1 MGDPPPGALFHAPE
15 QSGAALA
22 SWATPPRC
30 QTTPPERKGQP
41 TPPEPEAAM
50 GTPSG
55 PGEGCQPP
63 PVPECDAEDRPHGA
77 TQPQVHAGDAHK
89 PEAPE
94 APEEPQR
101 VKELPSGRGA
111 EQQAE
116 EEEEVGEG
124 SSTESSRDAGE
135 APPPAQIRA
144 TAPASTQPGEKV
156 RGAARRLRE
165 QQLEALTRVA
175 LMEQRVKEL
184 QRQRKELRI
193 EMEVEVALLR
203 GELAGERVAARREEE
218 HLRELLGQQVET
230 EQGSREQRE
239 QEQKQLSQERDR
251 VEALRQRLQE
261 AQGQLDSQPEDQ
273 RERLLQ
279 GVQEMREQLDV
290 AQHAYEDL
298 EFQQLEQESRREDE
312 DRDSPGARALDP
324 KVRELQAS
332 VAQHR
337 RRIQVLEEQL
347 KALGEQ
353 MAAESRGLSQK
364 KEEALEALTQER
376 SRLLQLNC
384 LQGAPGGDFSES
396 SQALTKLLFTQKTD
410 RQLLVLQDPAAHT
423 ATATSSCLF
432 SVHSSLQKEP
442 PEVGPIII
450 WVKGLQLFRMGN
462 ELSSWFPWQPDKGE
476 VTTGLPGNTTS
487 VEARVS
493 QESFRIQVGNVAN
506 TSSEGAA
513 GDRRAQ
519 FEPGEYLFTQPA
531 GSIGLQRT
539 GSLPRKRGERASQRG
554 SPRPLSLHCTGP
566 LQASALPATSEDSGR
581 HPLYQ
586 LLNCG
591 PGNSCGALH
600 PDIARM
606 ERLLQQAVA
615 ERERLLKAR
624 EGMRRSTEGSSGPVV
639 PAITAPPTP
648 PPRPPGPRVL
658 DLRQHLERWGH
669 NPENCPHVRVSGGCC
684 RGSLVKM
691 GGRIKTWKKRWF
703 CFDRQARRLAYYADK
718 EETKLKGVIYFQA
731 IEEVYYDHLRC
742 AFKSPNP
749 RLTFCVKTYERLF
762 YMVAP
767 SPEAMRIWM
776 DVIVTAAD
784 ENHAP

>member
-1 MGDPPPGALFHAPE
+1 
-15 QSGAALA
+15 
-22 SWATPPRC
+22 
-30 QTTPPERKGQP
+30 
-41 TPPEPEAAM
+41 M
-50 GTPSG
+50 GTPSS
-55 PGEGCQPP
+55 PDEGTPP
-63 PVPECDAEDRPHGA
+63 PSVPECDAQV
-77 TQPQVHAGDAHK
+77 QPQGASQPLEHSEDLRDLQESPA
-89 PEAPE
+89 EI
-94 APEEPQR
+94 R
-101 VKELPSGRGA
+101 SRGV

-124 SSTESSRDAGE
+124 SSTESSRDAAE
-135 APPPAQIRA
+135 APLPSQDLA
-144 TAPASTQPGEKV
+144 TSLASSQPGEDV
-156 RGAARRLRE
+156 RGAARRLRG

-218 HLRELLGQQVET
+218 QLRELLGQQVDS

-239 QEQKQLSQERDR
+239 QEQRRLSQERDR
-251 VEALRQRLQE
+251 VEVLRQRLQE
-261 AQGQLDSQPEDQ
+261 AQGQLESQPEDQ

-290 AQHAYEDL
+290 AQRAYEDL
-298 EFQQLEQESRREDE
+298 EFQQLERESRREEE
-312 DRDSPGARALDP
+312 DRDSSGARALDP
-324 KVRELQAS
+324 RVQELQAS

-347 KALGEQ
+347 KSLGEQ
-353 MAAESRGLSQK
+353 MAAESRGLSRK
-364 KEEALEALTQER
+364 KEEALQALTQER
-376 SRLLQLNC
+376 SRLLELNC
-384 LQGAPGGDFSES
+384 LQGNPDGDFSES
-396 SQALTKLLFTQKTD
+396 NQALTKLLFTQKTD
-410 RQLLVLQDPAAHT
+410 RQLLVLQDPTAHT
-423 ATATSSCLF
+423 AATSSCLF
-432 SVHSSLQKEP
+432 SVHSSLQ
-442 PEVGPIII
+442 
-450 WVKGLQLFRMGN
+450 
-462 ELSSWFPWQPDKGE
+462 
-476 VTTGLPGNTTS
+476 
-487 VEARVS
+487 
-493 QESFRIQVGNVAN
+493 
-506 TSSEGAA
+506 GA
-513 GDRRAQ
+513 
-519 FEPGEYLFTQPA
+519 
-531 GSIGLQRT
+531 IGLQRT
-539 GSLPRKRGERASQRG
+539 GSLTRKRGERTSQRG
-554 SPRPLSLHCTGP
+554 DPRPLSLHCT
-566 LQASALPATSEDSGR
+566 ATGDSGR

-591 PGNSCGALH
+591 PRNSCGVLH

-606 ERLLQQAVA
+606 EQLLQQAVA

-624 EGMRRSTEGSSGPVV
+624 EGTRRNPEVSAGPTV
-639 PAITAPPTP
+639 PAIMAPPSP
-648 PPRPPGPRVL
+648 PPRPSGPRVL

-669 NPENCPHVRVSGGCC
+669 NPDNCPHLRVSGGCC
-684 RGSLVKM
+684 RGPLVKM
-691 GGRIKTWKKRWF
+691 GGRIKTWRKRWF

-742 AFKSPNP
+742 AFKSPSP

>member
-1 MGDPPPGALFHAPE
+1 
-15 QSGAALA
+15 
-22 SWATPPRC
+22 
-30 QTTPPERKGQP
+30 
-41 TPPEPEAAM
+41 M
-50 GTPSG
+50 GTRSS
-55 PGEGCQPP
+55 PGEGTPP
-63 PVPECDAEDRPHGA
+63 PPAVLERDADVRSQGA
-77 TQPQVHAGDAHK
+77 TQPREHLEDSREQQ
-89 PEAPE
+89 APK
-94 APEEPQR
+94 ASA
-101 VKELPSGRGA
+101 ELPSAQGA

-116 EEEEVGEG
+116 EEEEGGEG
-124 SSTESSRDAGE
+124 SSTESSRDAAE
-135 APPPAQIRA
+135 APPPVQTPAMPP
-144 TAPASTQPGEKV
+144 APSQSGEGV
-156 RGAARRLRE
+156 RGAARRLRA

-203 GELAGERVAARREEE
+203 GELTGERVAARREEE
-218 HLRELLGQQVET
+218 QLRELLGQRVDSEK
-230 EQGSREQRE
+230 GSQEQRE
-239 QEQKQLSQERDR
+239 QEQRRLSQERDR
-251 VEALRQRLQE
+251 VEGLRHRLRE
-261 AQGQLDSQPEDQ
+261 AQGQLDLQPEDQ

-298 EFQQLEQESRREDE
+298 EFQQLERESRWEEE
-312 DRDSPGARALDP
+312 DRDSPGARPLDP
-324 KVRELQAS
+324 KVQELQAS

-347 KALGEQ
+347 KSMGEQ
-353 MAAESRGLSQK
+353 MAAESWGLSRK
-364 KEEALEALTQER
+364 KEEALQALTQER
-376 SRLLQLNC
+376 SRLLELNC
-384 LQGAPGGDFSES
+384 LQGAPGGDLSES
-396 SQALTKLLFTQKTD
+396 NQALTKLLFTQKTD
-410 RQLLVLQDPAAHT
+410 RQLLVLQDPTAHP
-423 ATATSSCLF
+423 ATAASSCLF
-432 SVHSSLQKEP
+432 SVHSSLQVP
-442 PEVGPIII
+442 PQCLITPGSQ
-450 WVKGLQLFRMGN
+450 GHG
-462 ELSSWFPWQPDKGE
+462 GE
-476 VTTGLPGNTTS
+476 KADQG
-487 VEARVS
+487 
-493 QESFRIQVGNVAN
+493 
-506 TSSEGAA
+506 
-513 GDRRAQ
+513 
-519 FEPGEYLFTQPA
+519 

-554 SPRPLSLHCTGP
+554 SPRPLSLHCAEALET
-566 LQASALPATSEDSGR
+566 SALPPAAGDSGR

-591 PGNSCGALH
+591 PRNSCGALH

-615 ERERLLKAR
+615 ERERLLQAR
-624 EGMRRSTEGSSGPVV
+624 
-639 PAITAPPTP
+639 APPTP
-648 PPRPPGPRVL
+648 PSRPPGPRVL

-684 RGSLVKM
+684 HGPLVKM
-691 GGRIKTWKKRWF
+691 GGRIKTWRKRWF

>member
-1 MGDPPPGALFHAPE
+1 
-15 QSGAALA
+15 
-22 SWATPPRC
+22 
-30 QTTPPERKGQP
+30 
-41 TPPEPEAAM
+41 M
-50 GTPSG
+50 GTPSR
-55 PGEGCQPP
+55 PKEGTPPP
-63 PVPECDAEDRPHGA
+63 PVPEHDVKI
-77 TQPQVHAGDAHK
+77 QPQGVPQPREHPKG
-89 PEAPE
+89 PRQLEAPE
-94 APEEPQR
+94 VLA
-101 VKELPSGRGA
+101 ELPSGRGA

-135 APPPAQIRA
+135 APPPEQI
-144 TAPASTQPGEKV
+144 PAMPPTPTQAKEGV
-156 RGAARRLRE
+156 RGVAQRLRG

-218 HLRELLGQQVET
+218 QLRALLEQQVDT

-239 QEQKQLSQERDR
+239 QEQRRLSQERER
-251 VEALRQRLQE
+251 VEGLRQRLRE
-261 AQGQLDSQPEDQ
+261 AQGRLDSQPEDQ

-279 GVQEMREQLDV
+279 GVQEIREQLDV
-290 AQHAYEDL
+290 AQRAYEDL
-298 EFQQLEQESRREDE
+298 EFQQLERESRREEE
-312 DRDSPGARALDP
+312 DHRDSPGVGGPDP
-324 KVRELQAS
+324 KVQELQAS

-347 KALGEQ
+347 KSLGEQ

-364 KEEALEALTQER
+364 KEEALQALTQER
-376 SRLLQLNC
+376 SRLLELNC
-384 LQGAPGGDFSES
+384 FQGNPDGDLSEP

-423 ATATSSCLF
+423 AAPASSCLF
-432 SVHSSLQKEP
+432 SVHSSLQ
-442 PEVGPIII
+442 
-450 WVKGLQLFRMGN
+450 
-462 ELSSWFPWQPDKGE
+462 
-476 VTTGLPGNTTS
+476 
-487 VEARVS
+487 
-493 QESFRIQVGNVAN
+493 
-506 TSSEGAA
+506 
-513 GDRRAQ
+513 
-519 FEPGEYLFTQPA
+519 
-531 GSIGLQRT
+531 GSIGLQRN
-539 GSLPRKRGERASQRG
+539 GSLSRKRGERLSQRG

-566 LQASALPATSEDSGR
+566 LEASALTPAAGDSGR

-586 LLNCG
+586 LLTCG
-591 PGNSCGALH
+591 SGNSCTQALY

-624 EGMRRSTEGSSGPVV
+624 EGTRRTTEGSSGPTV
-639 PAITAPPTP
+639 PAIMAPPTL

-669 NPENCPHVRVSGGCC
+669 NPENCPHVQVSGGSC
-684 RGSLVKM
+684 RGALVKM
-691 GGRIKTWKKRWF
+691 GGRIKTWRKRWF
-703 CFDRQARRLAYYADK
+703 CFDRQARRLAYYSDK
-718 EETKLKGVIYFQA
+718 EESKLKGVIYFQA

-784 ENHAP
+784 ENHVP

>member
-1 MGDPPPGALFHAPE
+1 
-15 QSGAALA
+15 
-22 SWATPPRC
+22 
-30 QTTPPERKGQP
+30 
-41 TPPEPEAAM
+41 M

-55 PGEGCQPP
+55 PEKGCQPP

-77 TQPQVHAGDAHK
+77 TQPQAHPEDAHK

-124 SSTESSRDAGE
+124 SSTESSRDARE
-135 APPPAQIRA
+135 APPPAPIPA
-144 TAPASTQPGEKV
+144 TPPTSAQPGEKV

-218 HLRELLGQQVET
+218 QLRELLGQQVET
-230 EQGSREQRE
+230 EPGSREQRE
-239 QEQKQLSQERDR
+239 QEQKRLSQERDR
-251 VEALRQRLQE
+251 VEGLRQRLQE
-261 AQGQLDSQPEDQ
+261 AQGQLSSQPEDQ

-290 AQHAYEDL
+290 AQRAYEDL

-312 DRDSPGARALDP
+312 DQDSPGARALDP
-324 KVRELQAS
+324 KVQALQAS

-347 KALGEQ
+347 KSLGEQ
-353 MAAESRGLSQK
+353 MATESRGLSRK
-364 KEEALEALTQER
+364 KEEALEALMQER

-410 RQLLVLQDPAAHT
+410 RQLLVLQDPAVHT
-423 ATATSSCLF
+423 AASASSCLF
-432 SVHSSLQKEP
+432 SVHSSLQ
-442 PEVGPIII
+442 
-450 WVKGLQLFRMGN
+450 
-462 ELSSWFPWQPDKGE
+462 
-476 VTTGLPGNTTS
+476 
-487 VEARVS
+487 
-493 QESFRIQVGNVAN
+493 
-506 TSSEGAA
+506 
-513 GDRRAQ
+513 
-519 FEPGEYLFTQPA
+519 

-539 GSLPRKRGERASQRG
+539 GSLSRKRGERASQRG

-566 LQASALPATSEDSGR
+566 LEASALPPASGHSGR

-624 EGMRRSTEGSSGPVV
+624 VRPQPLLLRVRRSYSTLSSLRPRGPD
-639 PAITAPPTP
+639 PLFPPCAPLLR
-648 PPRPPGPRVL
+648 PRGPSSQPL
-658 DLRQHLERWGH
+658 L
-669 NPENCPHVRVSGGCC
+669 PHTQGVSGGCC

>member
-1 MGDPPPGALFHAPE
+1 
-15 QSGAALA
+15 
-22 SWATPPRC
+22 
-30 QTTPPERKGQP
+30 
-41 TPPEPEAAM
+41 M
-50 GTPSG
+50 GTPSS
-55 PGEGCQPP
+55 PEEGTSPP
-63 PVPECDAEDRPHGA
+63 QVPECDEAVQPRGA
-77 TQPQVHAGDAHK
+77 AQPREHPEGSREQ
-89 PEAPE
+89 EAPE
-94 APEEPQR
+94 VPAEPSS
-101 VKELPSGRGA
+101 SGGA

-116 EEEEVGEG
+116 EEEEVAEG

-135 APPPAQIRA
+135 TPPSVQTLATPPMPTRSQEGARGVAQ
-144 TAPASTQPGEKV
+144 
-156 RGAARRLRE
+156 RLRE
-165 QQLEALTRVA
+165 QQLEVLTRVA

-218 HLRELLGQQVET
+218 QLRELLEQQVDT
-230 EQGSREQRE
+230 EQGGQEQREQRE
-239 QEQKQLSQERDR
+239 QEQRRLSQERDR
-251 VEALRQRLQE
+251 VEGLRQRLRE

-279 GVQEMREQLDV
+279 AMQEMREQLDV
-290 AQHAYEDL
+290 AQRAYEDL
-298 EFQQLEQESRREDE
+298 EFQQLERESRREEE
-312 DRDSPGARALDP
+312 DPRCSPGAGVRDP
-324 KVRELQAS
+324 KVQELQAS
-332 VAQHR
+332 LTQHR

-347 KALGEQ
+347 KSLGEQ

-364 KEEALEALTQER
+364 KEEALQALTQER
-376 SRLLQLNC
+376 SRLLELNC
-384 LQGAPGGDFSES
+384 LQGGPGGDLAEPN
-396 SQALTKLLFTQKTD
+396 QALTKLLFTQKTD
-410 RQLLVLQDPAAHT
+410 RQLLVLQDPTAHT
-423 ATATSSCLF
+423 AASASSCLF
-432 SVHSSLQKEP
+432 SLHSSLQ
-442 PEVGPIII
+442 
-450 WVKGLQLFRMGN
+450 
-462 ELSSWFPWQPDKGE
+462 
-476 VTTGLPGNTTS
+476 
-487 VEARVS
+487 
-493 QESFRIQVGNVAN
+493 
-506 TSSEGAA
+506 
-513 GDRRAQ
+513 
-519 FEPGEYLFTQPA
+519 

-539 GSLPRKRGERASQRG
+539 GSMSRKRGERLSQRG
-554 SPRPLSLHCTGP
+554 SPRPLSLHCAGP
-566 LQASALPATSEDSGR
+566 LEASALPAAGDSGR

-591 PGNSCGALH
+591 SGNSYRALY

-624 EGMRRSTEGSSGPVV
+624 
-639 PAITAPPTP
+639 APPML
-648 PPRPPGPRVL
+648 PPRPPGPQVL
-658 DLRQHLERWGH
+658 DLQQHLERWGH
-669 NPENCPHVRVSGGCC
+669 NPENCSHVHVSGGCC
-684 RGSLVKM
+684 RGHLVKM
-691 GGRIKTWKKRWF
+691 GGRIKTWRKRWF

-718 EETKLKGVIYFQA
+718 EESKLKGVIYFQA

>member
-1 MGDPPPGALFHAPE
+1 
-15 QSGAALA
+15 
-22 SWATPPRC
+22 
-30 QTTPPERKGQP
+30 
-41 TPPEPEAAM
+41 M

-77 TQPQVHAGDAHK
+77 TQPQVHAGDTHK
-89 PEAPE
+89 PEAPEVPE

-135 APPPAQIRA
+135 APPPAQIPA

-218 HLRELLGQQVET
+218 QLRELLGQQVET

-239 QEQKQLSQERDR
+239 QVWSCWTFTTSFLPVGRIFLVVLLGPEPQGYPRSPTAICSPSALSCSSKTWIRRCRAHPSDLVTQLPQGSRLAPTEPSPPREPGTETDPQEKDAEKRDR
-251 VEALRQRLQE
+251 MRQNGDRQK
-261 AQGQLDSQPEDQ
+261 
-273 RERLLQ
+273 LLSAVPPSCCC
-279 GVQEMREQLDV
+279 GWCKDDVSDLVQN
-290 AQHAYEDL
+290 
-298 EFQQLEQESRREDE
+298 
-312 DRDSPGARALDP
+312 
-324 KVRELQAS
+324 
-332 VAQHR
+332 
-337 RRIQVLEEQL
+337 
-347 KALGEQ
+347 
-353 MAAESRGLSQK
+353 
-364 KEEALEALTQER
+364 TQER
-376 SRLLQLNC
+376 AWNVPPGDIQA
-384 LQGAPGGDFSES
+384 QGGYEI
-396 SQALTKLLFTQKTD
+396 
-410 RQLLVLQDPAAHT
+410 H
-423 ATATSSCLF
+423 
-432 SVHSSLQKEP
+432 
-442 PEVGPIII
+442 
-450 WVKGLQLFRMGN
+450 
-462 ELSSWFPWQPDKGE
+462 
-476 VTTGLPGNTTS
+476 
-487 VEARVS
+487 
-493 QESFRIQVGNVAN
+493 
-506 TSSEGAA
+506 
-513 GDRRAQ
+513 
-519 FEPGEYLFTQPA
+519 A

-624 EGMRRSTEGSSGPVV
+624 
-639 PAITAPPTP
+639 
-648 PPRPPGPRVL
+648 
-658 DLRQHLERWGH
+658 
-669 NPENCPHVRVSGGCC
+669 
-684 RGSLVKM
+684 
-691 GGRIKTWKKRWF
+691 
-703 CFDRQARRLAYYADK
+703 
-718 EETKLKGVIYFQA
+718 
-731 IEEVYYDHLRC
+731 
-742 AFKSPNP
+742 SPNP